1 MKATE
6 GAGTH
11 WVKHAGI
18 WDQEGV
24 LRAER
29 AHAKRSD
36 STEAQEEGC
45 CAHFLG
51 FYQHF
56 VFFSEIFCTPALCSK
71 LGEAEE
77 NQEHLKH
84 KGRPSPPPGPAAP
97 RVVLEQGSIP
107 QTPRVPALTFGF
119 ISERKHNLAG
129 HICPLIS
136 SLTTK
141 PRQLLRAPARGKRS
155 ALPAAL
161 SGGSALKARIKN
173 SPAASSAELH

>member
-1 MKATE
+1 MGFFPKYFAR
-6 GAGTH
+6 
-11 WVKHAGI
+11 
-18 WDQEGV
+18 
-24 LRAER
+24 L
-29 AHAKRSD
+29 
-36 STEAQEEGC
+36 
-45 CAHFLG
+45 CACH
-51 FYQHF
+51 
-56 VFFSEIFCTPALCSK
+56 VCSK

-84 KGRPSPPPGPAAP
+84 KGQPSPPPGPAAP

-119 ISERKHNLAG
+119 ISERKQNLAE

-173 SPAASSAELH
+173 SPAAPSAELRRRPASQTLPQHSTETTEEAAVPPASSPNNSYEI